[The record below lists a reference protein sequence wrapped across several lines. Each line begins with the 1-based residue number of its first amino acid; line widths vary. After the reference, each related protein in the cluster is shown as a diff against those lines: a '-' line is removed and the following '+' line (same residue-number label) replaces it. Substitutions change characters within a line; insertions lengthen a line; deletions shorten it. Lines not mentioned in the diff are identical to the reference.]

1 MSSWKQI
8 ECGPCS
14 LSSQYGSYTASLCFI
29 VKQPGAVRGSVET
42 RGEEGREVER
52 CAGWAALIRSRETPL
67 PPPLPPPLHPPQLAA
82 SNSNLSCQWQLL
94 KAAGGFGGIMFDF
107 FQISTLFCVCV
118 CVVVVVFSW
127 LCLSR
132 WPQSVNAPWIITRL
146 GISSTRQTDCKHSAW
161 CSGIHKTWKKTLK
174 RNQMHHLTLLTGR
187 FRCTRPW
194 SHLLQFK
201 RDPSTR
207 VKRLTVSLY

>member
-118 CVVVVVFSW
+118 CMCCCRRLLLALLIKVATISQ
-127 LCLSR
+127 CT
-132 WPQSVNAPWIITRL
+132 VNNYTPGDIEHTTNRL
-146 GISSTRQTDCKHSAW
+146 
-161 CSGIHKTWKKTLK
+161 
-174 RNQMHHLTLLTGR
+174 
-187 FRCTRPW
+187 
-194 SHLLQFK
+194 
-201 RDPSTR
+201 
-207 VKRLTVSLY
+207 